1 MKEKACERHVLFR
14 GATTGLRCAMVAP
27 VGHALVEVHALSFR
41 SWLSTDASTKAQS
54 CPVAHREHAA
64 SSRINSHIGFGV
76 HQCVRPCVPIKIF
89 VVEFLS
95 NFSSES
101 NESTPRSCSL
111 MVVRVQTNSMQI
123 IYFSYLILGVFVVVL
138 SRKHML
144 IEFIWGGRI
153 ESNLL
158 LSGRKLKH
166 RESILFGGEGSS
178 SNRICQSS
186 RILILEKLNQI
197 KLNGRSRSNLTWHVH
212 TGPTSPK
219 QSTGA
224 VV

>member
-1 MKEKACERHVLFR
+1 MFCFEEPPPGYAVLWS
-14 GATTGLRCAMVAP
+14 VAP

-123 IYFSYLILGVFVVVL
+123 NIFFLFDFGCLRCRFIEETHVDRIHLGGAD
-138 SRKHML
+138 R
-144 IEFIWGGRI
+144 IEFASIWSKTEAPG
-153 ESNLL
+153 
-158 LSGRKLKH
+158 KH
-166 RESILFGGEGSS
+166 FIWRRGKFE
-178 SNRICQSS
+178 
-186 RILILEKLNQI
+186 
-197 KLNGRSRSNLTWHVH
+197 
-212 TGPTSPK
+212 
-219 QSTGA
+219 
-224 VV
+224 